1 MLNEHMPYI
10 CCTQKLAKEL
20 GTKLSFPLKE
30 SGGLGNW
37 YANLL
42 LIDRRKCVLFT
53 HEQTLYSVFVPGLKK
68 PEFQCLD
75 DVFVQALFKQLRTER
90 FTQGQIE
97 RILEEYDGKIKYA
110 KTDNRSLLGS
120 MNDLAFHVNDVVQSH
135 QNLAHV
141 DVFSLVRKL
150 NNIPFKAIGF
160 KYPETLFRLRVGQ
173 YTH

>member
-1 MLNEHMPYI
+1 MPYI

-20 GTKLSFPLKE
+20 RIKPSSPQSENT
-30 SGGLGNW
+30 GLGNW

-42 LIDRRKCVLFT
+42 SIDRRKCVLFT
-53 HEQTLYSVFVPGLKK
+53 HEQTLYSVFVPNLKK
-68 PEFQCLD
+68 PEFQHLD
-75 DVFVQALFKQLRTER
+75 DVFVQALFKQLREEE

-160 KYPETLFRLRVGQ
+160 EYPETLFRLRVGQ
-173 YTH
+173 YKLL

>member
-1 MLNEHMPYI
+1 MPYI

-20 GTKLSFPLKE
+20 GTKPSSPITE
-30 SGGLGNW
+30 NEGLGNW

-42 LIDRRKCVLFT
+42 RIDRRKCVLFT

-75 DVFVQALFKQLRTER
+75 DVFVQALFKQLRTEM

-110 KTDNRSLLGS
+110 KTENKSVLGS
-120 MNDLAFHVNDVVQSH
+120 MNDLTFHIKYEIQISGS
-135 QNLAHV
+135 LANIDIV
-141 DVFSLVRKL
+141 SLTKRI
-150 NNIPFKAIGF
+150 NRTPFKAIGF
-160 KYPETLFRLRVGQ
+160 EYPETVLPQ
-173 YTH
+173 S